1 MLVRWNQSLRHAQ
14 FKKNLGSGGECKCVH
29 KWGEIVVSKV
39 IPFRPFELDYLM
51 DTSCVPKW
59 PETPPGK
66 CATINLLV
74 KIDSLFWGGTYV
86 SQVFKHLLSLS
97 FPIRTRKKSFIFGR
111 VENWEKLSEV
121 VLPNLQGESDANGFA
136 SYSSPKNVW
145 KMSKLDA
152 FFEREMELRVL
163 MVGGLPLFLC
173 IHKSRNSNGNKA

>member
-1 MLVRWNQSLRHAQ
+1 MCPQM
-14 FKKNLGSGGECKCVH
+14 
-29 KWGEIVVSKV
+29 GEIVVSKV
-39 IPFRPFELDYLM
+39 IPFRPFGLGYLM

-66 CATINLLV
+66 CATINLFGQNRQ
-74 KIDSLFWGGTYV
+74 SFFGYV

-136 SYSSPKNVW
+136 SYYSCPKNVW

-163 MVGGLPLFLC
+163 MVCRLPLFLC
-173 IHKSRNSNGNKA
+173 IHKSRNLYGNKA